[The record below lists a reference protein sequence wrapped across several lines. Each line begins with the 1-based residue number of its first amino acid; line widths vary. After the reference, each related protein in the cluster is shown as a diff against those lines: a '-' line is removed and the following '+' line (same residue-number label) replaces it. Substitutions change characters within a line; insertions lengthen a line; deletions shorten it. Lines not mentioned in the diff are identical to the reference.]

1 MAAVRLPKGTSVPA
15 ETSTIDPQVAI
26 KARELQTTKIPT
38 FNNKIL
44 INSL

>member
-1 MAAVRLPKGTSVPA
+1 MAAVRLPQGTSVPA
-15 ETSTIDPQVAI
+15 EPSTINPQVAI
-26 KARELQTTKIPT
+26 KTRELQATKIPT